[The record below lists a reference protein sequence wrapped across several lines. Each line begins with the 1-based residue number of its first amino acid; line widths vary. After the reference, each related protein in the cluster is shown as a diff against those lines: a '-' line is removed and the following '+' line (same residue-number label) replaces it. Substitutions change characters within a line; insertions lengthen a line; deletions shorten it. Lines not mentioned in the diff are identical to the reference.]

1 MRVRRSPDAVKDKLA
16 VLGSMYRTF
25 YVFKSAAS
33 LHLLMKFWQVTGLV
47 FCFFTVVFWYWR
59 LTEEVKM
66 LPNSVS

>member
-33 LHLLMKFWQVTGLV
+33 LHLLMKFWQVTDDLFFV
-47 FCFFTVVFWYWR
+47 FLRLFFGTGGSR
-59 LTEEVKM
+59 RK
-66 LPNSVS
+66 